1 MSANLAMILTETAE
15 RNGDQTAFKL
25 DDVELS
31 YSLLDEGSARI
42 AALLKS
48 KGIEPGDRVGLMMP
62 NVPYFPVIYFG
73 ILRAGAVVV
82 PMNVLL
88 KGREVTFYLEDP
100 GAKLVF
106 AWGDFAEAAETGAE
120 QAGTE
125 LILVKPGEFE
135 KLVAEHEPDTEMVER
150 SEDDTAVILYTSG
163 TTGKPKGAELTHSN
177 LHKNSAGVSEKLGE
191 LTEEDVLVGALPL
204 FHSFGQT
211 CTMNSAV
218 FVGATVTMLP
228 RFDPEKA
235 LEIIARDKVTIFQG
249 VPTMY
254 NAMLHSE
261 SADDADCSTLR
272 TCMSGGAAMP
282 AELMRAFE
290 EKFGCII
297 LEGYGL
303 SETSPVASFNHPDK
317 ERKPGSI
324 GTPIEG
330 VEMQV
335 WDDDGNELEQG
346 EVGEIVIRG
355 HNIMKG
361 YWNRDDANKEA
372 ITDDGWFRTG
382 DMAKVDE
389 DGYFFIVDRK
399 KDLII
404 RGGYN
409 VYPREIEEVL
419 YEHPAIQEA
428 AVVGVP
434 HDELG
439 EEVGAAV
446 VLKQGESLD
455 ADELK
460 SYVKEQVAAYK
471 YPRTVWFVD
480 ELPKGPTGKILKRE
494 IEVPQEASASAES

>member
-1 MSANLAMILTETAE
+1 M
-15 RNGDQTAFKL
+15 
-25 DDVELS
+25 
-31 YSLLDEGSARI
+31 LDEGSARV
-42 AALLKS
+42 AGLLRS
-48 KGIEPGDRVGLMMP
+48 KGLEPGDRVGLMMP
-62 NVPYFPVIYFG
+62 NVPYFPAIYFG
-73 ILRAGAVVV
+73 ILRAGGIVV

-88 KGREVTFYLEDP
+88 KKREVGFYLEDP
-100 GAKLVF
+100 GAKLLF
-106 AWGDFAEAAETGAE
+106 AWADFAEAAEAGAADAGAE
-120 QAGTE
+120 A
-125 LILVKPGEFE
+125 ILVKPGDFE
-135 KLVAEHEPDTEMVER
+135 KLLAEQEPDSGVAEK
-150 SEDDTAVILYTSG
+150 SGDDTAVILYTSG

-177 LHKNSAGVSEKLGE
+177 LSKNSKGVSEKLGE
-191 LTEEDVLVGALPL
+191 MSTDDVLLGALPL

-218 FVGATVTMLP
+218 SVGATVTMLP
-228 RFDPEKA
+228 RFDPDKA
-235 LEIIARDKVTIFQG
+235 LQIIQRDRVTLFQG

-254 NAMLHSE
+254 NAMLHSDSCE
-261 SADDADCSTLR
+261 SADCSTLR
-272 TCMSGGAAMP
+272 ICMSGGAAMP

-303 SETSPVASFNHPDK
+303 SETSPVASFNHPDR

-330 VEMQV
+330 VEMQI
-335 WDDDGNELEQG
+335 WDDDGNELSPG

-361 YWNRDDANKEA
+361 YWNRPEANQEA
-372 ITDDGWFRTG
+372 ITEAGWFRTG
-382 DMAKVDE
+382 DMATVDE

-446 VLKQGESLD
+446 VLKEGESLD

-471 YPRTVWFVD
+471 YPRRIWFVD

-494 IEVPQEASASAES
+494 IEVPEKAEAPTAAS